1 MKKGLMVIS
10 SAALALFLTACNGQ
24 DANTNPEQNEPKV
37 ATEQQVEDV
46 DAQVKK
52 AIDEA
57 KLWSIERVDGIV
69 TNADEFEKAVQAG
82 DYEKAKE
89 LWLPMQL
96 EYEKGEAL
104 FASLSAELDESMDVS
119 TETGFHG
126 IEQILWGKED
136 PATQQAKL
144 LELVTL
150 LKEDAAKLKT
160 IVNDAQLNEQLLF
173 EAMTGILPE
182 LAGFVES
189 VYTGESISGTRI
201 EDARKVFE
209 GVQLYYDAVSLKV
222 VEKAPETDKI
232 VRAQME
238 QVLNVMK
245 QEKPDVAIVDQEF
258 GALFTLLAEEAAPA
272 IGVDLKQ

>member
-57 KLWSIERVDGIV
+57 KLWSVERVDGIV
-69 TNADEFEKAVQAG
+69 TNANEFEKAVQAG

-89 LWLPMQL
+89 LWLSMQL

-136 PATQQAKL
+136 PATQQAKI

-201 EDARKVFE
+201 EDARKVFD

-222 VEKAPETDKI
+222 VEKAPATDEK
-232 VRAQME
+232 VRAQIE

-245 QEKPDVAIVDQEF
+245 EEKPDVAIVDQEF
-258 GALFTLLAEEAAPA
+258 GALFTLLVEAATA
-272 IGVDLKQ
+272 IGVEL